1 MTERDRKR
9 QGGEEGEREE
19 EQEQK
24 QATEFLFQGEGRCRE
39 MQEGFTEEAPS
50 TAA

>member
-1 MTERDRKR
+1 MLDRQREREGRKERGTKSKSKSKR
-9 QGGEEGEREE
+9 Q
-19 EQEQK
+19 
-24 QATEFLFQGEGRCRE
+24 FLFQGEGGCRE